1 MEIKLPPSAER
12 YLAYAE
18 MERFTEQMRFFA
30 EACCLPAEEEDPGG
44 EPVVA
49 DGMRLLLRLA
59 GIGRPPA
66 P

>member
-1 MEIKLPPSAER
+1 MEIKLPPAAEQ

-30 EACCLPAEEEDPGG
+30 EACCLRAEEDDPGG

-49 DGMRLLLRLA
+49 DGTRLPFGMG
-59 GIGRPPA
+59 GIARPD
-66 P
+66 